1 MRVSWPSGL
10 IMVVVLRD
18 INSQNKLLEVAAY
31 ITLRSHSLI
40 SLNYIW
46 YDDRYLYNILF
57 STIPTLGLD
66 LQVKVTNFSIS
77 VIAGL
82 DLLITLLNISK
93 FTFAQCVKLL
103 SQRLRHFYKEVSY
116 FITSWHTCNV
126 IVCY

>member
-1 MRVSWPSGL
+1 MRVSWSSGL

-18 INSQNKLLEVAAY
+18 INFQNKLLEVAAY
-31 ITLRSHSLI
+31 ITLRSHCLI

-46 YDDRYLYNILF
+46 YDDRYLSNIPF

-82 DLLITLLNISK
+82 DLLITLINVSK
-93 FTFAQCVKLL
+93 FTFAQCVKL
-103 SQRLRHFYKEVSY
+103 HFSETK
-116 FITSWHTCNV
+116 TLL
-126 IVCY
+126 